1 MAHTAVVAG
10 VGGGFG
16 ETLVRRLASEGYAV
30 AFFARSA
37 DYLTSL
43 ETELQEAGHDALAVP
58 TDLGSAEEIEAGFHA
73 VRDRLGPVDVLVYN
87 PSVPAPGHLFEVD
100 QDDFEAVYEVVLRGG
115 FLAAREAIG
124 DMRDND
130 GGTVIYTGTSMA
142 KRAFGNLLAWDMA
155 GPALRGLAQSLAHRF
170 GSEGIHVAYVLV
182 DGAIGGPGESD
193 VPRSDDELI
202 SPRAMADAYCHLIE
216 QDRRGW
222 TFELDLRASGDR
234 MRI

>member
-1 MAHTAVVAG
+1 MSNVAVVAG

-30 AFFARSA
+30 ACFARSE
-37 DYLTSL
+37 DYLASL
-43 ETELQEAGHDALAVP
+43 ETDLREAGHDALAVP
-58 TDLGSAEEIEAGFHA
+58 TDLRSPDEITAGF
-73 VRDRLGPVDVLVYN
+73 REIRNSLGPVDVLVYN
-87 PSVPAPGHLFEVD
+87 PSVPAPGHLFDVD
-100 QDDFEAVYEVVLRGG
+100 RDDFEAVYEVVLRGG

-124 DMRDND
+124 DMRERD
-130 GGTVIYTGTSMA
+130 GGTVIFTGTSMA

-155 GPALRGLAQSLAHRF
+155 GPALRGLAQSLVHRF
-170 GSEGIHVAYVLV
+170 GSEGVHVAYVLV

-193 VPRSDDELI
+193 VPRSPDELI
-202 SPRAMADAYCHLIE
+202 SPTAMADVYCHLIE

-234 MRI
+234 IRI

>member
-1 MAHTAVVAG
+1 MSDVAVVAG
-10 VGGGFG
+10 IGGGFG
-16 ETLVRRLASEGYAV
+16 ETLVRRLASAGYAV
-30 AFFARSA
+30 ACLARSA
-37 DYLTSL
+37 DYLASL
-43 ETELQEAGHDALAVP
+43 ETDLREAGHDALAVP
-58 TDLGSAEEIEAGFHA
+58 SDLRSPEGIAAGFRE
-73 VRDRLGPVDVLVYN
+73 VRERLGPVDVLVYN

-100 QDDFEAVYEVVLRGG
+100 RDEFEAVFEVVLRGG
-115 FLAAREAIG
+115 FLAAREAID

-142 KRAFGNLLAWDMA
+142 KRAFGNLLAWDVA
-155 GPALRGLAQSLAHRF
+155 GPALRGLAQSLVHRF
-170 GSEGIHVAYVLV
+170 GPEGIHVAYVLV

-193 VPRSDDELI
+193 VARPDDELI
-202 SPRAMADAYCHLIE
+202 SPEAMADAYLHLVE